1 MSHNDIRLHIFI
13 FLLRVTLFVVTGIE
27 LHRTEASEVMSQC
40 PGLWESMLSILCIKC
55 IRLTLCPLVF
65 KLLIIYQHSL
75 HYLNVFMYTVF
86 FVVECIETSQ
96 SLNSPECVRAISS
109 PSGHPMLAY
118 VNGITCVYDGAY
130 VLSHALFA
138 ILNKI

>member
-1 MSHNDIRLHIFI
+1 MSQNDIRLHIFI
-13 FLLRVTLFVVTGIE
+13 FLLRVILFVVTGIE
-27 LHRTEASEVMSQC
+27 LHRTEASVVLDHC
-40 PGLWESMLSILCIKC
+40 PGLWESMLTFLCVKC

-65 KLLIIYQHSL
+65 KLLMTYQRSL
-75 HYLNVFMYTVF
+75 HCLNILMYTLF

-96 SLNSPECVRAISS
+96 SLNSPECVQAISR

-118 VNGITCVYDGAY
+118 INGVTCVYDGAY

-138 ILNKI
+138 ILNKF

>member
-27 LHRTEASEVMSQC
+27 LHSTEASAVLDRC

-65 KLLIIYQHSL
+65 KLLMSYQRSL
-75 HYLNVFMYTVF
+75 HYLNVTVYTVF

-96 SLNSPECVRAISS
+96 SLNTPECVKVMSQ
-109 PSGHPMLAY
+109 PTGHPMLAY
-118 VNGITCVYDGAY
+118 INGVTCVYDGAY